1 MEAPP
6 AYSDL
11 GRHILDLFNLG
22 CDPGLI
28 RLDCKSKTRDAV
40 ELGYSSVF
48 GLESRRFTGNVS
60 VGRYLPV
67 RDMNVTGRWAT
78 DGALGARVDF
88 YRLVRGVD
96 LTFDAAFY
104 PTTGNKPASA
114 RASVTRPSLRVEAE
128 ANFEEVGTT
137 ATFSTVYR
145 TGHWLMGAWT
155 QLGGPSGVDAQ
166 WFGSAGYEVGHRRLM
181 VTIEGGRFLK
191 LLMSQPFGPLDWGAH
206 STLSATGTFNGFLGL
221 AFSHVL
227 SPGVKLTLC
236 NSFNLNTLN
245 SGGHAVGIGLEF
257 ES

>member
-1 MEAPP
+1 MGSAFEMEAPP

-104 PTTGNKPASA
+104 PTTRNKPASA

-155 QLGGPSGVDAQ
+155 QLGGPSGVD
-166 WFGSAGYEVGHRRLM
+166 
-181 VTIEGGRFLK
+181 
-191 LLMSQPFGPLDWGAH
+191 PLPGVSNSVWGAH

>member
-114 RASVTRPSLRVEAE
+114 RAS
-128 ANFEEVGTT
+128 
-137 ATFSTVYR
+137 
-145 TGHWLMGAWT
+145 
-155 QLGGPSGVDAQ
+155 LGGPSGVDAQ
-166 WFGSAGYEVGHRRLM
+166 CDGCGLVMALA
-181 VTIEGGRFLK
+181 TRF
-191 LLMSQPFGPLDWGAH
+191 QWGAH